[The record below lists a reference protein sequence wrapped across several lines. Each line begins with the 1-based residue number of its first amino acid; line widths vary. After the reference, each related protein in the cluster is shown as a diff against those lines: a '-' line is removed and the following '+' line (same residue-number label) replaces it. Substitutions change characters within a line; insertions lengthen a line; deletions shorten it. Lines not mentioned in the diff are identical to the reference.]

1 MAEPDMGDLR
11 GRRYARQQHDLVA
24 PVELVG
30 FPTAVLSLPLKG
42 ARLRSFS
49 RRLASILHTH
59 IF

>member
-1 MAEPDMGDLR
+1 MDDLR

-42 ARLRSFS
+42 AWLRGFS